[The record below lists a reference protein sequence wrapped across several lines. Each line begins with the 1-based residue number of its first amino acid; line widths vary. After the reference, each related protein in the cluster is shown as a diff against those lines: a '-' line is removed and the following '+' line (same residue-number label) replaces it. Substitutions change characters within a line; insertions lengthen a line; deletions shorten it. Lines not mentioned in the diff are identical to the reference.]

1 MTHRDDQV
9 NQINIMKE
17 TTHETSKSPFYSYTR
32 VTLLMLQVMPLTAFC
47 QLAQTMTFEMSSE
60 NK

>member
-1 MTHRDDQV
+1 
-9 NQINIMKE
+9 MKHQSLLS
-17 TTHETSKSPFYSYTR
+17 TACTR
-32 VTLLMLQVMPLTAFC
+32 VMLLILQVMPLTAYR

>member
-1 MTHRDDQV
+1 
-9 NQINIMKE
+9 MKHQSLLS
-17 TTHETSKSPFYSYTR
+17 TAKR
-32 VTLLMLQVMPLTAFC
+32 VTLLILQVIPLTAYR